1 MALKAKSVELKS
13 LATTCGVTALISG
26 TTEPAMFGVTL
37 KYKTPLA
44 AVMIGNFCGGLYA
57 GIMHV
62 VRYAYGG
69 SSLLTLPVFIGENP
83 SNFPNM
89 MIAIAIGM
97 VVTFISAMI
106 LYKPE
111 RAEGGER

>member
-1 MALKAKSVELKS
+1 
-13 LATTCGVTALISG
+13 
-26 TTEPAMFGVTL
+26 MFGVTL
-37 KYKTPLA
+37 KYKTPLM

-57 GIMHV
+57 GFMHC

-69 SSLLTLPVFIGENP
+69 YSLLTLPVFIGENP

-89 MIAIAIGM
+89 LIAIAIGM
-97 VVTFISAMI
+97 VVTFVVTLI

-111 RAEGGER
+111 QAAKAA